1 MATIYSISKGQT
13 AQADPRK
20 MTAKRTLTPREQE
33 KVREEVR
40 AEEILRNPGSRVT
53 VQVDDDT
60 DDYGYAVVRV
70 IRVSSRAVPRDLK
83 P

>member
-33 KVREEVR
+33 KVCEEVR

-53 VQVDDDT
+53 VQ
-60 DDYGYAVVRV
+60 
-70 IRVSSRAVPRDLK
+70 LK
-83 P
+83 GCATRFEALGRLGQRE